1 MDIFAFLRERG
12 STPNPTDEALY
23 EFIAAELASS
33 AVKQGLWTKAL
44 SDSDWDEAKA
54 KALYVKMRFAQLR
67 NELLAEAAR
76 QRAQLSDPEREAAAY
91 GLSEEEIEYLGKPI
105 KAIRYVEKYRVSKND
120 LLKAISL
127 GKVRSVLCR
136 EVLWVQ
142 DRKIT

>member
-1 MDIFAFLRERG
+1 MDIFSFLRERG
-12 STPNPTDEALY
+12 STQNQADESLY

-33 AVKQGLWTKAL
+33 TVKQGLWTKAL
-44 SDSDWDEAKA
+44 ADRDWDEAKA

-76 QRAQLSDPEREAAAY
+76 QRALLSDPEREAAAY

-127 GKVRSVLCR
+127 GKIRSVLCR
-136 EVLWVQ
+136 EVLWAQ